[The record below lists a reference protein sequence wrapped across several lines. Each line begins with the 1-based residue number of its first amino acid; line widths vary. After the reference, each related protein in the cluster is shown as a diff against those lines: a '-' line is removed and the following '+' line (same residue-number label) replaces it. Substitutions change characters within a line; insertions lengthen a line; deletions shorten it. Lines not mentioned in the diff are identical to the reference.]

1 MALALGV
8 AALAACGW
16 GTPPAESEGGAPAA
30 REAAP
35 AVELV
40 TSTRAHRGDIRT
52 RITTS
57 GSIVA
62 RRETP
67 IGPAVGGRIL
77 HIFVEVGDDVVF
89 GAPLFQVDP
98 EPYALALQDA
108 EAGLALARAELESA
122 REEEARARKLA
133 AKQMTSEQTYRRART
148 RAAVAAA
155 HLDQAKARVASVR
168 ADLRRTLALA
178 PYAGSIVERS
188 ADEGIMATVRPNTR
202 ILVLQESGKLEA
214 QLDVPE
220 ASPLPVRRGDAV
232 RLYVQGSPEPLQAK
246 VRSVNRKIDPRTR
259 TYRIRVPIENPDGSI
274 KAGAFVR
281 AEVDP
286 SPRVGAL
293 LVDRA
298 SVVRRDGA
306 AMVFRVKDGIAE
318 RVPVQIGVE
327 GPREVEILGGLQPD
341 DEVVVGDVVSR
352 LMDGARIR
360 VAKVADVAAAAV
372 PASGDPKTDGATP

>member
-1 MALALGV
+1 MVL
-8 AALAACGW
+8 ACGF
-16 GTPPAESEGGAPAA
+16 
-30 REAAP
+30 AAP
-35 AVELV
+35 SPEAEVALEATESAPRIELV
-40 TSTRAHRGDIRT
+40 TSTRAHRGDIR
-52 RITTS
+52 RGITTS

-67 IGPAVGGRIL
+67 IGPAIGGRIL
-77 HIFVEVGDDVVF
+77 HIFVEVGDDVPF

-98 EPYALALQDA
+98 EPSALALREA
-108 EAGLALARAELESA
+108 EAGLSLARAELESA
-122 REEEARARKLA
+122 REEAARARKLA
-133 AKQMTSEQTYRRART
+133 ARQMTSKQAYRRSRT
-148 RAAVAAA
+148 RAAVALA
-155 HLDQAKARVASVR
+155 HVEQSEARVASVR

-178 PYAGSIVERS
+178 PYAGSIVERF

-220 ASPLPVRRGDAV
+220 ASQLPVRPGDGV
-232 RLYVQGSPEPLQAK
+232 RLYVQGSPEPLQGE
-246 VRSVNRKIDPRTR
+246 VRSVNRKIDPKTR

-281 AEVDP
+281 AEVEP
-286 SPRVGAL
+286 APRVGAL

-306 AMVFRVKDGIAE
+306 ATVFRVREGFVE
-318 RVPVQIGVE
+318 RVRVRIGVE
-327 GPREVEILGGLQPD
+327 GPREVEILGGIEAD
-341 DEVVVGDVVSR
+341 DELVSGDVVSR

-360 VAKVADVAAAAV
+360 VADVSATVTEAAQ
-372 PASGDPKTDGATP
+372 DPKAGGTSP